1 MEVIEAAVVTTVEGV
16 TTLEGDQ
23 ALEAAISKG
32 KAVTTLRHP
41 ANSKATLLSNSHQEE
56 PQLREQIGPRLSVL
70 RSYSHRS
77 SRTGL
82 VTLRHL
88 LPFPNSW
95 PN

>member
-1 MEVIEAAVVTTVEGV
+1 MEAIEAAVVTTVEGV
-16 TTLEGDQ
+16 TTLEGGQ
-23 ALEAAISKG
+23 ALEAAISRG

-56 PQLREQIGPRLSVL
+56 HPRREQIGRLLSVL

-77 SRTGL
+77 FRTGL
-82 VTLRHL
+82 VTLRRL